1 MDKEI
6 CILFT
11 DENTEKM
18 MYGHTDVIYSNTKD
32 VKGFLAEINY
42 EKYFKAMEFLLENA
56 KSYDYIH
63 IGLVEVES
71 RHGIVWD
78 IKGTVSSRIVLTF
91 TSTPGESLKI
101 SFSAPSSTSF
111 AFSHE

>member
-18 MYGHTDVIYSNTKD
+18 MYGHTDVIYSNTKNA
-32 VKGFLAEINY
+32 KGFLAEINY

-63 IGLVEVES
+63 IGLVEVGS

-78 IKGTVSSRIVLTF
+78 IKDGVQYLTRYDNEEDACREILRIYKENYVKE
-91 TSTPGESLKI
+91 GE
-101 SFSAPSSTSF
+101 
-111 AFSHE
+111 